1 MLQNLMFVSQS
12 AEKLIMRNNFLT
24 CSGLEA
30 ESKLK

>member
-12 AEKLIMRNNFLT
+12 AEKLIMRYNFLT
-24 CSGLEA
+24 YSALEA